1 MVGFGQYQHGAQ
13 ADPGLGPISGP
24 FSITSTHDLCL
35 AAYSRW
41 GFSCMLHSRLGKSLT
56 NAFAHAGIIGAR
68 HIPINHIK
76 VCAGI
81 WTAHSW
87 KLFGQALLMEPRNHS
102 SFSGEGV
109 YLELF
114 FYFRYHCSLYRCST
128 QDQLIKSTLLW
139 LSTLLESIMAK
150 TTSRGSSLRRSPNLW
165 IAT

>member
-56 NAFAHAGIIGAR
+56 NALAHTGITGAC

-81 WTAHSW
+81 WTAHS
-87 KLFGQALLMEPRNHS
+87 
-102 SFSGEGV
+102 
-109 YLELF
+109 
-114 FYFRYHCSLYRCST
+114 
-128 QDQLIKSTLLW
+128 
-139 LSTLLESIMAK
+139 
-150 TTSRGSSLRRSPNLW
+150 
-165 IAT
+165 